1 MAQARLCLLRPPGV
15 QATVVSEAQCS
26 ACGVGEVP
34 TAIRDHLLRVV
45 TVPGLQ
51 EEARGLSLYEA
62 QFPLTAGPS
71 AALGSLAGGLSG
83 LCWSLC
89 HSPRVACLD
98 LQVLLSLLWDMPLA
112 SAPSGASPD
121 LVQETQGFLESFGCT
136 LGSGCQPGVW
146 ALGSGTYSSGGSGA
160 QPPPGLFCGPQRH
173 RGAWCCGH
181 GSSGPFP
188 GQSQSCPSEETCLPQ
203 TGGALSSPC
212 AGSCS
217 PAHPPAGASWPPRR
231 RADL

>member
-1 MAQARLCLLRPPGV
+1 MLVCFLVWNVVLLGHGDYTGQPVMEEAGQPLAQARLCLLRPPGV

-112 SAPSGASPD
+112 SAPSGA
-121 LVQETQGFLESFGCT
+121 
-136 LGSGCQPGVW
+136 W
-146 ALGSGTYSSGGSGA
+146 
-160 QPPPGLFCGPQRH
+160 
-173 RGAWCCGH
+173 
-181 GSSGPFP
+181 
-188 GQSQSCPSEETCLPQ
+188 
-203 TGGALSSPC
+203 
-212 AGSCS
+212 
-217 PAHPPAGASWPPRR
+217 
-231 RADL
+231 